1 MAVKF
6 HESLPLLARTLRE
19 AGLPLDENTVV
30 VRDGG
35 GRLIV
40 AREELPDAPALQTAV
55 RQALGAYA
63 GTHPVIDGRLAKAL
77 LADQAAQRLELPDG
91 LECIRFIDRRFV
103 GSEWLGELALGI
115 ETGPQRLV
123 FASLKGGVGRS
134 TALAVLAA
142 ELARQGKKTLVI
154 DLDLEAP
161 GIGFML
167 LEESEDVGKDK
178 RPKYGVL
185 DYLVENGLGGIED
198 EELTDFIGVSGF
210 VEGSVD
216 VIPVIGRTTDEH
228 PEYMLAKLSR
238 AFVADQSPQGAVS
251 FAHQV
256 RAMVDRFAG
265 WKKYDAVLIDARAG
279 LAESSAAALLALGG
293 RTLFFGVDQP
303 QTFRGY
309 GYLFAHL
316 RQRFGGGEAYD
327 DWRRRIN
334 FVQAKAPRT
343 AAEREGFHDRLHG
356 LCADY
361 LYDEE
366 KLAADGAV
374 EPADFNFG
382 LADSG
387 PGVPHDAACIK
398 EDEGYRAFNPAGDRL
413 QLDPE
418 IYTGAFGNFL
428 RRSSELLNTSDGEG
442 EA

>member
-6 HESLPLLARTLRE
+6 HESLPLLTRTLRE
-19 AGLPLDENTVV
+19 SGLPLDENTVI

-40 AREELPDAPALQTAV
+40 ARKEMPDASALQTAV

-77 LADQAAQRLELPDG
+77 LADPAAQTLELPDG
-91 LECIRFIDRRFV
+91 LGRIRFIDRRFV
-103 GSEWLGELALGI
+103 GSEWLGELAPGV

-185 DYLVENGLGGIED
+185 DYLVENGLGRIED

-216 VIPVIGRTTDEH
+216 VIPVVGRTTDEH
-228 PEYMLAKLSR
+228 PEDMLAKLSR
-238 AFVADQSPQGAVS
+238 AFVADQSPQGSVS

-256 RAMVDRFAG
+256 RAMVDRFAA
-265 WKKYDAVLIDARAG
+265 WKNYDAVLIDARAG

-327 DWRRRIN
+327 DWRRRVS
-334 FVQAKAPRT
+334 FVQAKAPAHWGNRINF
-343 AAEREGFHDRLHG
+343 RDNLHE
-356 LCADY
+356 LCSDY
-361 LYDEE
+361 LYDREE
-366 KLAADGAV
+366 LNEDGTV
-374 EPADFNFG
+374 DPPDFNFAWA
-382 LADSG
+382 LSG
-387 PGVPHDAACIK
+387 RDVPHDFSYIK
-398 EDEGYRAFNPAGDRL
+398 EDPLFRAFNPAGDRL
-413 QLDPE
+413 QLDLE
-418 IYTGAFGNFL
+418 IYTGPFGDFL
-428 RRSSELLNTSDGEG
+428 RRSLELLNISDGEG